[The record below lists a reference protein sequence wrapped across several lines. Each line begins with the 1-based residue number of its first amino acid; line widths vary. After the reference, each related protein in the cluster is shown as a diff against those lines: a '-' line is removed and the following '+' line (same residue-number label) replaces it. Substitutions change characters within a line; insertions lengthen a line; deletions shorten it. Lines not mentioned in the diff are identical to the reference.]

1 MAENHAYVDAPPD
14 AVFDV
19 LADADSY
26 AHWVVGSSEIRGTE
40 GNWPEPG
47 SKFHHTQG
55 VYGIGLKDST
65 SSIAANRPRQLVMEV
80 RFRPFMVGK
89 VELRL
94 RPRGRGTHVTMI
106 EYPIRGPVAKLNN
119 PLIDRAL
126 WIRNVESL
134 RRLRRLAEERA
145 GASESADGARRGAR
159 AAQPA

>member
-1 MAENHAYVDAPPD
+1 MSENHAYIDAPSD

-19 LADADSY
+19 LADPQSY
-26 AHWVVGSSEIRGTE
+26 AYWVVGSSEIRGVE

-55 VYGIGLKDST
+55 FYGVGLKDST
-65 SSIAANRPRQLVMEV
+65 SSIAATRPRQLVMEV

-106 EYPIRGPVAKLNN
+106 EYPLSGPIARINN

-126 WIRNVESL
+126 WARNVESL
-134 RRLRRLAEERA
+134 RRLRKLAEQRAAARPDSPRERA
-145 GASESADGARRGAR
+145 AESVTA
-159 AAQPA
+159 